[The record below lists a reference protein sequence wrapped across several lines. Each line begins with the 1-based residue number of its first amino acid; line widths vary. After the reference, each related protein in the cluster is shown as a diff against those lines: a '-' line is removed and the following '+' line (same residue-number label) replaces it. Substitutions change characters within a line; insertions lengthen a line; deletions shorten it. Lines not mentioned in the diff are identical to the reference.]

1 MNYQYR
7 AFGVPGLGLKRGLAD
22 DLVIA
27 PYASALGLMVAPA
40 DACKNLQ
47 SLAAHGMAGRFGLY
61 EAMDCTPD
69 RVPSQRRFAIVRS
82 YMAHHGGMGLLAFDY
97 VLHEQPMQRRFLA
110 DPEFRSAALLL
121 QERIPA
127 AGIRLPVERAVAESS
142 QRGSAGTSGEAI
154 TRSFTGADTP
164 IPEVHL
170 LSNGR
175 YHVMVTNAGG
185 GYSRWQDLALTAL
198 AGRCH
203 ARQLGNLLLCEGRE
217 LGRHLVH
224 HLAALLPAAG
234 SLRSDLFPGHRR
246 VSRPQGSGRGLHQD
260 GRLA

>member
-1 MNYQYR
+1 MDAQMNYQYR

-22 DLVIA
+22 DLVIS
-27 PYASALGLMVAPA
+27 PYASALGLTAAPA

-47 SLAAHGMAGRFGLY
+47 RLAAHGMAGRFGLY

-97 VLHEQPMQRRFLA
+97 VLHGQPMQRRFLA

-154 TRSFTGADTP
+154 TRSFKGADTP
-164 IPEVHL
+164 SPK
-170 LSNGR
+170 S
-175 YHVMVTNAGG
+175 TC
-185 GYSRWQDLALTAL
+185 SPTA
-198 AGRCH
+198 
-203 ARQLGNLLLCEGRE
+203 
-217 LGRHLVH
+217 
-224 HLAALLPAAG
+224 
-234 SLRSDLFPGHRR
+234 DTT
-246 VSRPQGSGRGLHQD
+246 
-260 GRLA
+260 